1 MEEEDNIIVKLAQED
16 VETSYNLLNNN
27 NNNNNNNNVN
37 LSPVSVMK
45 ASRVC
50 RGTAPLILNLGT
62 RSELSASRSDRPYP
76 FKAVWRLFLMEN
88 NLLLQPGIG
97 TY

>member
-27 NNNNNNNNVN
+27 NNNNTN
-37 LSPVSVMK
+37 LSPVRVMK